1 MKMTKDEKIAMCSKL
16 AKEKYGDQWLA
27 GLWGSAQVF
36 ISERDLDLIIKV
48 MEK

>member
-1 MKMTKDEKIAMCSKL
+1 MNKNEKRDLAISL

-27 GLWGSAQVF
+27 GLWGCASVLLSEKDFQVI
-36 ISERDLDLIIKV
+36 ISV